1 MIVMHDM
8 PSEQE
13 QMWLELFRV
22 NERHKADFALLATL
36 IRPSD
41 DFTELS
47 RRDRQ
52 HLTRGIAAVRDSPL
66 AHEVDGWH
74 IASNA

>member
-1 MIVMHDM
+1 MSA
-8 PSEQE
+8 PSGDNQ
-13 QMWLELFRV
+13 
-22 NERHKADFALLATL
+22 RHKADFALLATL

-41 DFTELS
+41 DLMQLT

-52 HLTRGIAAVRDSPL
+52 HLTRGIAAVRESPV

-74 IASNA
+74 VAMQRLALAMRP